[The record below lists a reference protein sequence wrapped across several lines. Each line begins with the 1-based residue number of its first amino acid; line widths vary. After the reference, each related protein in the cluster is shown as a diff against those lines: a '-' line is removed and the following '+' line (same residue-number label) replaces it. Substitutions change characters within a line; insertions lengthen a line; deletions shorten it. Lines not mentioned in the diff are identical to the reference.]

1 VRIRPSSRASLITLL
16 ALLLLG
22 PLSPCKAG
30 PWSIDTEKLITQAR
44 SQIGVTV
51 SYDPA
56 YRSLTYPGGD
66 VPMETGVCTD
76 VVIRALRAFSIDL
89 QKEVHEDM
97 AAHFSKYPRR
107 WKLTRPDKNI
117 DHRRVPNLMVFF
129 ERRGFKLPISDNPSS
144 YHPGDLVT
152 CLVNG
157 NLPHIMIVSD
167 GKSSNGT
174 PLVIHNIGRGAQEE
188 DILFKY
194 KITGHYRIVKG

>member
-1 VRIRPSSRASLITLL
+1 MLTRLSPTVGLIS
-16 ALLLLG
+16 LLLLCA
-22 PLSPCKAG
+22 LSPCRAT
-30 PWSIDTEKLITQAR
+30 PWSIDSTKLITLAR

-51 SYDPA
+51 SYDPE
-56 YRSLTYPGGD
+56 YRALAYPGGD

-76 VVIRALRAFSIDL
+76 VVIRALRGFSIDL

-129 ERRGFKLPISDNPSS
+129 KRRGCELPISDNPKA
-144 YHPGDLVT
+144 YLPGDLVT

-157 NLPHIMIVSD
+157 TLPHIMIVSD
-167 GKSSNGT
+167 RKSDNGT
-174 PLVIHNIGRGAQEE
+174 PLVIHNIGRGAREE
-188 DILFKY
+188 DILFQY
-194 KITGHYRIVKG
+194 KITGRYRLTK